1 TTKDPVLIRG
11 NLIDGQ
17 IIGQNLKLRGT
28 IGSPTTSGIL
38 FTENLVADLPFSKL
52 EVQSGSIT
60 LRSDSPANPYLD
72 LKGSSKVSSY
82 LVQVYVSGT
91 VQNPKLVLTSDP
103 PLPESE
109 IMVLLATGSVSAQ
122 LANQEVAS
130 QKALQYLF
138 ETLRRRNGEK
148 DKSVLQRFLKN
159 SGQIKLSLGE
169 TNQYSG
175 QNFSSATLNLDDR
188 WDFTTQIDEQGQT
201 RAFLV
206 FSVRFK

>member
-1 TTKDPVLIRG
+1 
-11 NLIDGQ
+11 
-17 IIGQNLKLRGT
+17 
-28 IGSPTTSGIL
+28 
-38 FTENLVADLPFSKL
+38 
-52 EVQSGSIT
+52 
-60 LRSDSPANPYLD
+60 
-72 LKGSSKVSSY
+72 
-82 LVQVYVSGT
+82 
-91 VQNPKLVLTSDP
+91 
-103 PLPESE
+103 
-109 IMVLLATGSVSAQ
+109 MVLLATGTLSAQ

-130 QKALQYLF
+130 RKALQYLF

-148 DKSVLQRFLKN
+148 DKSVIQRLLKN
-159 SGQIKLSLGE
+159 SSQIKLSLGE

>member
-1 TTKDPVLIRG
+1 
-11 NLIDGQ
+11 
-17 IIGQNLKLRGT
+17 LKLGGT
-28 IGSPTTSGIL
+28 IGSPTTSGIVI
-38 FTENLVADLPFSKL
+38 TEDLVADLPFSKL
-52 EVQSGSIT
+52 EMQSGSIT
-60 LRSDSPANPYLD
+60 LRPDSPGNPYLD

-148 DKSVLQRFLKN
+148 DKSLLQRFLKN

-188 WDFTTQIDEQGQT
+188 WDFTTQIDDQGQT

>member
-1 TTKDPVLIRG
+1 MS
-11 NLIDGQ
+11 
-17 IIGQNLKLRGT
+17 GT
-28 IGSPTTSGIL
+28 I
-38 FTENLVADLPFSKL
+38 
-52 EVQSGSIT
+52 
-60 LRSDSPANPYLD
+60 
-72 LKGSSKVSSY
+72 
-82 LVQVYVSGT
+82 
-91 VQNPKLVLTSDP
+91 QNPKLVLTSDP
-103 PLPESE
+103 PLPENE
-109 IMVLLATGSVSAQ
+109 IMLLLATGSVSSQ

-148 DKSVLQRFLKN
+148 DKSILQRFLKN
-159 SGQIKLSLGE
+159 SGQIKVSLGE

>member
-1 TTKDPVLIRG
+1 
-11 NLIDGQ
+11 
-17 IIGQNLKLRGT
+17 
-28 IGSPTTSGIL
+28 
-38 FTENLVADLPFSKL
+38 
-52 EVQSGSIT
+52 
-60 LRSDSPANPYLD
+60 
-72 LKGSSKVSSY
+72 
-82 LVQVYVSGT
+82 VSGT
-91 VQNPKLVLTSDP
+91 IQNPKLVLTSDP
-103 PLPESE
+103 PLPENE
-109 IMVLLATGSVSAQ
+109 IMLLLATGSVSSQ

-148 DKSVLQRFLKN
+148 DKSILQRFLKN
-159 SGQIKLSLGE
+159 SGQIKVSLGE

>member
-1 TTKDPVLIRG
+1 ML
-11 NLIDGQ
+11 
-17 IIGQNLKLRGT
+17 
-28 IGSPTTSGIL
+28 
-38 FTENLVADLPFSKL
+38 
-52 EVQSGSIT
+52 
-60 LRSDSPANPYLD
+60 
-72 LKGSSKVSSY
+72 
-82 LVQVYVSGT
+82 
-91 VQNPKLVLTSDP
+91 
-103 PLPESE
+103 
-109 IMVLLATGSVSAQ
+109 LLATGSVSSQ

-148 DKSVLQRFLKN
+148 DKSILQRFLKN
-159 SGQIKLSLGE
+159 SGQIKVSLGD

>member
-1 TTKDPVLIRG
+1 
-11 NLIDGQ
+11 
-17 IIGQNLKLRGT
+17 
-28 IGSPTTSGIL
+28 
-38 FTENLVADLPFSKL
+38 
-52 EVQSGSIT
+52 VQSGSVT
-60 LRSDSPANPYLD
+60 LRPDSPTNPYLD
-72 LKGSSKVSSY
+72 LKGISKINSY
-82 LVQVYVSGT
+82 LVQVYASGT

-109 IMVLLATGSVSAQ
+109 IMLLLATGSTSTQ
-122 LANQEVAS
+122 LADQEVAS